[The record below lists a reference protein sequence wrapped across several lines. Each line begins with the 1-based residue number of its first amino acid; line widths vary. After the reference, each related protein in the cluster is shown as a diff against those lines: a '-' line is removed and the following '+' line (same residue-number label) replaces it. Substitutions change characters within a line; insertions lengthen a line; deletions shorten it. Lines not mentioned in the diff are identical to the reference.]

1 MLKKIKKTLTIIC
14 CSMLVFTNTAF
25 ADTEK
30 QGGET
35 KSISENK
42 VINFE
47 INVYKYIYKDAPQQI
62 KDNYDEKCN
71 ALNITPDPNAEI
83 FVPINSNLLKSD
95 EYDIGTYS
103 SYYGTYDPDKATIKI
118 TGDRNYTISTRT
130 LVGFG
135 HVTSGNNVHCVQL
148 MLCDVGYKVQIDSLF
163 GNDTY
168 DAVKRFQRAYALS
181 SDGIVG
187 YNTYDRLANLL
198 RM

>member
-1 MLKKIKKTLTIIC
+1 
-14 CSMLVFTNTAF
+14 MLVFTNTAF
-25 ADTEK
+25 ADTET

-35 KSISENK
+35 KSEDKI
-42 VINFE
+42 INFE

-62 KDNYDEKCN
+62 KDTYDEKCR
-71 ALNITPDPNAEI
+71 ALNITSEPDAEI
-83 FVPINSNLLKSD
+83 FIPIDSNLLKLD

-103 SYYGTYDPDKATIKI
+103 NYRGTYDPNKATIKI
-118 TGDRNYTISTRT
+118 TGDKNYTISTRT

-135 HVTSGNNVHCVQL
+135 YVTSGNNVHCAQL

-168 DAVKRFQRAYALS
+168 DAVKRFQRAYALT

-187 YNTYDRLANLL
+187 YSTFDRMANLL
-198 RM
+198 DM